1 MTRKIMLAT
10 IFTMVIVM
18 INGLDLS
25 KNQGTTEQSPPNQQ
39 LNTSATANATD
50 VDVADPA
57 NCSAPLC
64 SGIEMAAA
72 LQKIQQS
79 LDILLQQVM
88 PGEESTGDMYND
100 YYQMDPEYAEFES
113 EEIELGSDMNMTVL
127 PTPSQHIDYPER
139 NFSDEEPT
147 IKVSHHLGAGKFT
160 IKLTFA
166 LPFLASL
173 ITRINI
179 FNIFSYYL
187 GYIFLICLVVLL
199 SIALSIVGLCCCC
212 KK

>member
-1 MTRKIMLAT
+1 MFAM
-10 IFTMVIVM
+10 IFTMVIAMVH
-18 INGLDLS
+18 GLDLS

-39 LNTSATANATD
+39 LNTSTMENATD
-50 VDVADPA
+50 VSAASPA
-57 NCSAPLC
+57 NCSAALC
-64 SGIEMAAA
+64 SGIDMGAA

-88 PGEESTGDMYND
+88 PGGEPTDSVYND
-100 YYQMDPEYAEFES
+100 YYQMDPEYTEYES
-113 EEIELGSDMNMTVL
+113 EEIELDSQMNVSVL
-127 PTPSQHIDYPER
+127 PTPSQHIDYPQR

-160 IKLTFA
+160 FKLTFA

-179 FNIFSYYL
+179 STSFLYYL
-187 GYIFLICLVVLL
+187 GYIFLICLVALL
-199 SIALSIVGLCCCC
+199 SIALCVVGLCCCC

>member
-1 MTRKIMLAT
+1 MFAM
-10 IFTMVIVM
+10 IFTMVIAMVH
-18 INGLDLS
+18 GLDLS

-39 LNTSATANATD
+39 LNTSTTENATD
-50 VDVADPA
+50 VGAANPA
-57 NCSAPLC
+57 NCSATLC
-64 SGIEMAAA
+64 SGIDMGAA

-88 PGEESTGDMYND
+88 PGGESTDSVYND
-100 YYQMDPEYAEFES
+100 YYQMDPEYIEYES
-113 EEIELGSDMNMTVL
+113 EEIELNSQMNVSVL
-127 PTPSQHIDYPER
+127 PTPSQHIDYPQR
-139 NFSDEEPT
+139 NFSDEDPT

-160 IKLTFA
+160 LKLTFA

-179 FNIFSYYL
+179 STSFLYYL
-187 GYIFLICLVVLL
+187 GYIFLICLVALL
-199 SIALSIVGLCCCC
+199 SIALCVVGLCCCC